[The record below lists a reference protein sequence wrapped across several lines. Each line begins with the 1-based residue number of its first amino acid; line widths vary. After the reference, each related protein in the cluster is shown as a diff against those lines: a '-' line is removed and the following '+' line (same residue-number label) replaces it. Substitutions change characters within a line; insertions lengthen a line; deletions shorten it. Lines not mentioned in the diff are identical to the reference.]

1 MKFFRDNFA
10 YMLLAI
16 IALVLILVTVS
27 LQMAIFST
35 QSTGEAQSNQGWLY
49 TMRLRLAELIQPNT
63 ETPVTTTTA
72 TVGQPAPTAIVLP
85 TNTPNIIVV
94 QPSPL
99 PPTPT
104 TPVIPATATLV
115 EPATATSSPA
125 TATLLPGAYD
135 VNAVATRLAAPT
147 VTSALHNA
155 SSAVPTATTP
165 VTASPT
171 VTTSA
176 NNTISANSAD
186 VAADFQIGYVTTNPD
201 CVAVTDLMKLILE
214 REFALQIT
222 TVPFPD
228 TAALFEKLANKAQ
241 SERVDLSFCY
251 TDPDDRSYLQKY
263 FGFMI
268 LIGSGYRQLNNQKFI
283 IMSNAAVKS
292 PIERGNPCLYRFL
305 LNLKLDDVDLS
316 ASDAATWYQNHAE
329 QIAEWARCQ

>member
-10 YMLLAI
+10 YLLLAV

-27 LQMAIFST
+27 LQVAIFST
-35 QSTGEAQSNQGWLY
+35 PTAGEAQRNQGLLY
-49 TMRLRLAELIQPNT
+49 TMRQRLAELILPNT

-72 TVGQPAPTAIVLP
+72 TVGQPAPAAVALP
-85 TNTPNIIVV
+85 TNTPHIIVV

-104 TPVIPATATLV
+104 TMAA
-115 EPATATSSPA
+115 PATATSDPA

-147 VTSALHNA
+147 VTSALR
-155 SSAVPTATTP
+155 SAPPAAPTATTP
-165 VTASPT
+165 PTATTLSPSIPSPSIPSPSIPPT
-171 VTTSA
+171 
-176 NNTISANSAD
+176 NTGG
-186 VAADFQIGYVTTNPD
+186 AADFRIGYVTTNPA

-214 REFALQIT
+214 REFALQIA
-222 TVPFPD
+222 TVPLPD
-228 TAALFEKLANKAQ
+228 TATLFTKLADKAPT
-241 SERVDLSFCY
+241 ERVDLSFCY

-305 LNLKLDDVDLS
+305 INLNLDNVDLS
-316 ASDAATWYQNHAE
+316 TGDAAAWYQNHAE
-329 QIAEWARCQ
+329 QVAEWVRCQ

>member
-10 YMLLAI
+10 YLLLAV
-16 IALVLILVTVS
+16 IAFILIFVTVS
-27 LQMAIFST
+27 LQVTIFST
-35 QSTGEAQSNQGWLY
+35 QGTDEAQRNQGLFY
-49 TMRLRLAELIQPNT
+49 NVRQRLAELILPNT

-72 TVGQPAPTAIVLP
+72 TVGQPAPAAVALP
-85 TNTPNIIVV
+85 TTTPNIIVV

-104 TPVIPATATLV
+104 TLVTPATATGD
-115 EPATATSSPA
+115 PA

-147 VTSALHNA
+147 VTSALHSAPLVA
-155 SSAVPTATTP
+155 STATSPPMNSPTATTP
-165 VTASPT
+165 A
-171 VTTSA
+171 
-176 NNTISANSAD
+176 ANSAAVNTPG
-186 VAADFQIGYVTTNPD
+186 VAVDFRIGYVTADPG

-214 REFALQIT
+214 REFALQIA
-222 TVPFPD
+222 TVSFPD
-228 TAALFEKLANKAQ
+228 KATLFEKLADKAPT
-241 SERVDLSFCY
+241 ERVDLSFCY

-305 LNLKLDDVDLS
+305 INLHLDDVDLS
-316 ASDAATWYQNHAE
+316 TGDAATWYQTHAE
-329 QIAEWARCQ
+329 QVAEWVRCQ

>member
-10 YMLLAI
+10 YLLLAV
-16 IALVLILVTVS
+16 IAVLLIFVTVS
-27 LQMAIFST
+27 LQVAIFSNQT
-35 QSTGEAQSNQGWLY
+35 VGEAQGDQGLVY
-49 TMRLRLAELIQPNT
+49 TVRQRLAELILPNT

-72 TVGQPAPTAIVLP
+72 TVGEPAPAAAALP

-104 TPVIPATATLV
+104 TPAAPAT
-115 EPATATSSPA
+115 PASDPA

-147 VTSALHNA
+147 VTSAQGNA
-155 SSAVPTATTP
+155 PPTAPAATAPPTATTLSP
-165 VTASPT
+165 NVPSTA
-171 VTTSA
+171 TTG
-176 NNTISANSAD
+176 
-186 VAADFQIGYVTTNPD
+186 VAADFRLGYVTANPA

-214 REFALQIT
+214 REFALQIA

-228 TAALFEKLANKAQ
+228 TATLFEKLADNTPT
-241 SERVDLSFCY
+241 ERVDLSFCY

-305 LNLKLDDVDLS
+305 IKLNLDAVDLS
-316 ASDAATWYQNHAE
+316 AGDAAAWYQNHAD
-329 QIAEWARCQ
+329 QVAEWARCE